1 MADNLTFSGRLII
14 VAPAAVID
22 SARPKVTADIREQL
36 SVYPSLDTAYVLT
49 TDSPVSVNLGG
60 LTNACFVMLKGDGPF
75 TATITNI
82 NHSAQEIDGEFLVLE
97 SSTYPITALTLTRLP
112 GGIQRTVRV
121 VIAQQA
127 TTFP

>member
-1 MADNLTFSGRLII
+1 MADNLTLFGRLLI
-14 VAPAAVID
+14 VPPSAIID
-22 SARPKVTADIREQL
+22 SARPKVSCDINEQL
-36 SVYPSLDTAYVLT
+36 SVYPSLDTAYILT

-75 TATITNI
+75 TAIITDA
-82 NHSAQEIDGEFLVLE
+82 NHTAQEIDGEFLVLE
-97 SSTYPITALTLTRLP
+97 SATYPIIALTLTRLP
-112 GGIQRTVRV
+112 AGTQRTVRV